1 VAPKIGPALLPAQP
15 TSKYSAYPFQPILS
29 AQPTKSKQGT
39 GVKGIGGNAFS
50 NRFLILFCK
59 EERRRDRDL
68 VISNCKL
75 QIFQIQ
81 SEISNLKFEMVSKDW
96 GLL

>member
-1 VAPKIGPALLPAQP
+1 M
-15 TSKYSAYPFQPILS
+15 
-29 AQPTKSKQGT
+29 
-39 GVKGIGGNAFS
+39 KGIGGNAFL

-59 EERRRDRDL
+59 EEKREKDIDRKTIIDSFLKKSFSRDETKGRE
-68 VISNCKL
+68 VKIESFQISNCKL